1 MQPRFVHY
9 HVQSKWTRASD
20 LGLYRGSVVGHVASS
35 VDHDDLEAPATSD
48 DAAACQAAA
57 SEVLSYFVRRM
68 EL

>member
-1 MQPRFVHY
+1 M
-9 HVQSKWTRASD
+9 
-20 LGLYRGSVVGHVASS
+20 ASS

-68 EL
+68 ERAGWDSAAIRESIVSTAT